1 MIDLCKARL
10 VHRSSYDK
18 LESQC
23 LYNLTP
29 LAEHVYISLN
39 KNHKKLCISSETCL
53 LDNLLGH
60 LRTLLITFIISSNI
74 WTITHT
80 HTHILML
87 ESPYVALQCPC
98 WGRGWLPHSWNKE
111 WRVCIIPRPT
121 PYLQSLRPKKG
132 YTHKLIAKMYSQ
144 VFTQVGKKW

>member
-10 VHRSSYDK
+10 AHRSSYDK

-39 KNHKKLCISSETCL
+39 KNHKKLCIGSETCL

-80 HTHILML
+80 HTHT
-87 ESPYVALQCPC
+87 SSC
-98 WGRGWLPHSWNKE
+98 
-111 WRVCIIPRPT
+111 WRVHMSYCNAHVGGEGGCHIVEIRNDVCAS
-121 PYLQSLRPKKG
+121 SLDQHPIYKVLGQKKAIH
-132 YTHKLIAKMYSQ
+132 TNL
-144 VFTQVGKKW
+144 